1 MHSISLK
8 GFVVGAFAFL
18 SGVSA
23 FSQDLIASQAPIDR
37 RLKAVDSVAIQRIIN
52 KTETWSDA
60 GELYTSWNTQNTH
73 CYSSAELPDSFKI
86 DLRGFCMPTPSR
98 NFTSRY

>member
-1 MHSISLK
+1 MHSIFLK

-37 RLKAVDSVAIQRIIN
+37 RLKAVDSVAIQRIID

-60 GELYTSWNTQNTH
+60 GDLYTSWNTQNTH

-86 DLRGFCMPTPSR
+86 DLRGFCR
-98 NFTSRY
+98 RLYDNIILR